1 MPLKSS
7 NRRQRGAASVA
18 KNSTP
23 APVKVAVKVAGV
35 GGKAAAAPAKVIGS
49 HSHGEVLFWS
59 MTLLAFATW
68 KGFWQPTINTIWT
81 GAKWRTPIDGRLILG
96 GIVFAIVLAMIADS
110 SDDAASVIIIMLV
123 GMWLLFLMF
132 NGLTTIEA
140 FFNWF
145 GTSGLGSITGGGAMD
160 TSSSGGKSGSSSG
173 GTSGLGSVTGGG
185 ASGGGGNP
193 TLGGITGGGTTVANQ
208 PFGKCPQGFIWY
220 KNSCIPNPLG

>member
-7 NRRQRGAASVA
+7 NRRQHGAASVA
-18 KNSTP
+18 KAATP
-23 APVKVAVKVAGV
+23 APVKVAVKVAGT
-35 GGKAAAAPAKVIGS
+35 GKSADTAPAKVISS
-49 HSHGEVLFWS
+49 HSHTGVFLWS
-59 MTLLAFATW
+59 TLLLVFATY

-81 GAKWRTPIDGRLILG
+81 GAKWSTPIDGRLILG

-145 GTSGLGSITGGGAMD
+145 GTSGLGSVTGGGTSD
-160 TSSSGGKSGSSSG
+160 TSSSGSGSGSG
-173 GTSGLGSVTGGG
+173 NQQQQNPGGVPQNTLNTTGGSN
-185 ASGGGGNP
+185 SGFGTGVINP
-193 TLGGITGGGTTVANQ
+193 
-208 PFGKCPQGFIWY
+208 PFQHKAF
-220 KNSCIPNPLG
+220 

>member
-1 MPLKSS
+1 MPLKNSP
-7 NRRQRGAASVA
+7 RAGEKSVA
-18 KNSTP
+18 KTATP

-49 HSHGEVLFWS
+49 HSHGGVLFWS

-81 GAKWRTPIDGRLILG
+81 GAKWSTPIDGRLILG
-96 GIVFAIVLAMIADS
+96 GIVFAIVLAMLADS

-145 GTSGLGSITGGGAMD
+145 GTSGLGSITGGGASD
-160 TSSSGGKSGSSSG
+160 TSGSGSGNKGGSSSSGS
-173 GTSGLGSVTGGG
+173 SGLGSVTGGG

-193 TLGGITGGGTTVANQ
+193 TLGGITGGGITVANQ
-208 PFGKCPQGFIWY
+208 PVDKCPQGFIFY